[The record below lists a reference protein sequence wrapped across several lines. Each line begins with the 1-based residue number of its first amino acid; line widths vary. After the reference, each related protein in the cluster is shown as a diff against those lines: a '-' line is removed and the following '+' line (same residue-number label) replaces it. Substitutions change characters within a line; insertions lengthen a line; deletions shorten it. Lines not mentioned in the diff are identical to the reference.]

1 MLLEKTYSINGRY
14 LLAGH
19 SCGAT
24 LAFQLP
30 EEERGEKL
38 PVPRCIIGSEG
49 IYDIPSL
56 LERNRHPFYRGFVVS
71 AFGDDGA
78 VWTAVSP
85 TTARKGPTKLW
96 EKTGVLLISHSEED
110 EYVEKEQSVD
120 MLERIKREVRE
131 GQEMSYVEARGRHD
145 EVHEKGGELARI
157 IGVGIGRM

>member
-1 MLLEKTYSINGRY
+1 MLLLEKTYGINGRY

-38 PVPRCIIGSEG
+38 PVPRCVIGSEG

-56 LERNRHPFYRGFVVS
+56 LERNRHPFYRDFVTS
-71 AFGDDGA
+71 AFGDDED

-85 TTARKGPTKLW
+85 TTARGGPTKLW
-96 EKTGVLLISHSEED
+96 EKAGVLLISHSEDD

-120 MLERIKREVRE
+120 MLERIKREGRDGE
-131 GQEMSYVEARGRHD
+131 YVEARGRHD
-145 EVHEKGGELARI
+145 EVHERGGELARV